1 MSFSLYKTSCLYIH
15 PPGIA
20 PLLHLCKLVPAAGP
34 AQRREKEQGER
45 RSKVLEVI
53 CRAALRQ
60 IPLDSSKKKV
70 MWLRKAKYHT
80 DLHWAESCVLLLGGH
95 GQPEEAVW
103 WEMHSRDTQK
113 QPELCHG
120 APCTPQTFTNTTPCF
135 RLSPMGHWKLLGE
148 MRASLMGFVPSSATA
163 GGEAAIAI
171 KPGVKGQV

>member
-95 GQPEEAVW
+95 GQPKEAVW

-135 RLSPMGHWKLLGE
+135 RLWRLLGE